1 MATVSDDFNRASG
14 AVGSNWSVDT
24 GAAGT
29 DTGAPP
35 AVSNAGWRIY
45 NNALIFDGGT
55 RSDVFCMRYVGA
67 SLATNDYYVEAVIDK
82 ASDNDN
88 AAGVLG
94 RKANG
99 TGDANSDGYA
109 GYYYSDT
116 YYLVE
121 LSDSGETSLGT
132 YGTTDANAHT
142 LRLVCNGSR
151 ISLNIDGTERIAVTG
166 ETTYASG
173 GVGVAIGA
181 FGSADATTWDNWTA
195 SDLSAGGVVGP
206 LLQGKLVG
214 SGILQGRLVR

>member
-14 AVGSNWSVDT
+14 AIGANWTVDT

-35 AVSNAGWRIY
+35 AVTGFGWRIY
-45 NNALIFDGGT
+45 NNALVFDGT
-55 RSDVFCMRYVGA
+55 ARTDTFAIRYTGS
-67 SLATNDYYVEAVIDK
+67 SLASNDYYVEAVVDK

-88 AAGVLG
+88 ALGVIG

-99 TGDANSDGYA
+99 TGDANTDGYA
-109 GYYYSDT
+109 FYYYSDT
-116 YYLVE
+116 YYLME
-121 LSDSGETSLGT
+121 LTDSGETSLGT
-132 YGTTDANAHT
+132 YGTTDALAHT

-151 ISLNIDGTERIAVTG
+151 ISANIDGTERIAVTG

-173 GVGVAIGA
+173 GVGLAIGA
-181 FGSADATTWDNWTA
+181 YGSADASTWDSFTA